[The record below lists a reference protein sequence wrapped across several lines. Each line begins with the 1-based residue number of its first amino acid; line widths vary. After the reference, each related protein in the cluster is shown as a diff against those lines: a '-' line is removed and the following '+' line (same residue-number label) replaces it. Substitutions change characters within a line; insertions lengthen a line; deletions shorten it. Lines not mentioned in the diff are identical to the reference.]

1 MASDDAAIENFQT
14 EPEKP
19 IVGVTLQ
26 QLEALVSE
34 TYKLQDECDAIE
46 TSLKEKQKILNNCK
60 GRLLSIFQEFNK
72 SNYRTHRGLIIRQ
85 KRFTVMHPKDP
96 ASKKAFF
103 DWLKQKKVFEEVVT
117 VHSQTLN
124 SLYKAEMQAAI
135 DAGQTDFSIPGIE
148 EPKYVETLALRR
160 K

>member
-1 MASDDAAIENFQT
+1 MNEDATVENFQT

-19 IVGVTLQ
+19 LTAVTLQ
-26 QLEALVSE
+26 QLENLIQE
-34 TYKLQDECDAIE
+34 TYKLQDEADAIE

-72 SNYRTHRGLIIRQ
+72 QNYRTHRGIIVRQ
-85 KRFTVMHPKDP
+85 KRFTVTHPKDP
-96 ASKKAFF
+96 ENRKAFF
-103 DWLKQKKVFEEVVT
+103 DWLRQKKIFEDVVT

-135 DAGQTDFSIPGIE
+135 DAGQTDFAIPGVE
-148 EPKYVETLALRR
+148 EPKYVETLAMRR